1 MDGLSRLI
9 LDLDPA
15 RTTWAGF
22 ADQARDPIEE
32 LATQMHRL
40 RSEIAA
46 RRHSETPSPATQKLD
61 AALEQAAITLAELGH
76 ALEDKVDAAQ
86 WRNFYARLGASYEE
100 MRRLVDALPQ
110 PVPAGATPKIS
121 RMNFTR
127 AGFHVGSGIF
137 SALLYHYFLTR
148 PQGIVVISVLVGSFL
163 SMEVARRRWPKF
175 NDFLMASPLIKSIA
189 RPHEYVRIN
198 SSTYFGIG
206 LLLATITCPKVAVE
220 LGCVVLAIGDP
231 VASTLGRRYGSFKL
245 YRDKSWVGFIAFFV
259 AGAAACFAYLA
270 LLHPDMANPA
280 RIGLVAAAAGA
291 VAELLTTRLDDN
303 LTIPLATALA
313 ASLLA
318 V

>member
-1 MDGLSRLI
+1 MDGLSQLI

-15 RTTWAGF
+15 RTTWANF
-22 ADQARDPIEE
+22 AARAPDPIEE
-32 LATQMHRL
+32 LSAQMHRL
-40 RSEIAA
+40 RTEIAA
-46 RRHSETPSPATQKLD
+46 RRHSEEPSSATLKLD
-61 AALEQAAITLAELGH
+61 AALEQAALTLAELRH

-86 WRNFYARLGASYEE
+86 WRNFYARLGSSYEE

-110 PVPAGATPKIS
+110 PVPAGATARIS

-137 SALLYHYFLTR
+137 SALLYHFFLTR
-148 PQGIVVISVLVGSFL
+148 PQGILLISVLVFGFL
-163 SMEVARRRWPKF
+163 SMEVARRRWPSF
-175 NDFLMASPLIKSIA
+175 NDLLMASPLIKSIA

-231 VASTLGRRYGSFKL
+231 VASTLGRRFGSLKL
-245 YRDKSWVGFIAFFV
+245 YRDKSWVGFVAFFV
-259 AGAAACFAYLA
+259 SGGLSCLAYLT

-280 RIGLVAAAAGA
+280 RIALVAASAGA

-303 LTIPLATALA
+303 LTIPLTTALA

-318 V
+318 L